1 MSLDDHLEKFYNYIS
16 SEKGYS
22 LNPSSWKSITTGKSG
37 IKAILG
43 YYWSCYFSFI

>member
-22 LNPSSWKSITTGKSG
+22 ENTLASYSYDLKLFTNYLENNKK
-37 IKAILG
+37 L
-43 YYWSCYFSFI
+43 F